1 MATCKRGCKFYS
13 KNSAKPRKRRGEI
26 TASSL
31 SSFKKKKKT
40 LRTRKTNFNI
50 KIKFLII
57 KKNNHL

>member
-31 SSFKKKKKT
+31 SSFKKKKNLK
-40 LRTRKTNFNI
+40 N
-50 KIKFLII
+50 
-57 KKNNHL
+57 KKN